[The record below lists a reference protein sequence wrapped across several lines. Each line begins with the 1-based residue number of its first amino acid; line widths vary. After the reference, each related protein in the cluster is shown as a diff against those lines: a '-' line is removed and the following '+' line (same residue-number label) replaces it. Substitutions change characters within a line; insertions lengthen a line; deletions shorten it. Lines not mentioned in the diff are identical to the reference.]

1 MNGLRRIMKRISL
14 TVLAVGALAAPSAH
28 ADSHQTPQPPQAAA
42 TAAAA
47 TMAEGEVRK
56 VDKDAGKITLRHG
69 EIKSLE
75 MPPMTMVFQVK
86 DKTMLDQVKA
96 GDKVR
101 FSVDKVGGVLTI
113 TAIAPAK

>member
-1 MNGLRRIMKRISL
+1 MKGISL
-14 TVLAVGALAAPSAH
+14 TLLAVGTLAAPSAH
-28 ADSHQTPQPPQAAA
+28 AVSHQTAQPPQAAA
-42 TAAAA
+42 RATAA

-56 VDKDAGKITLRHG
+56 IDKDAGKITLRHG

-75 MPPMTMVFQVK
+75 MPPMTMVFQVR
-86 DKTMLDQVKA
+86 DKAMLDQVKA

>member
-1 MNGLRRIMKRISL
+1 MKRISL
-14 TVLAVGALAAPSAH
+14 TLLAAGALAAPSAH
-28 ADSHQTPQPPQAAA
+28 AVSHQTPQPPTVA
-42 TAAAA
+42 TAAAV

-56 VDKDAGKITLRHG
+56 VDKDAAKITLRHG
-69 EIKSLE
+69 QIKSLA

>member
-1 MNGLRRIMKRISL
+1 MKRVSL
-14 TVLAVGALAAPSAH
+14 TLLTVGALAAPSAH
-28 ADSHQTPQPPQAAA
+28 AVSHQTAQPPQAAA
-42 TAAAA
+42 TATAA

-56 VDKDAGKITLRHG
+56 IDKDAGKITLDRHG

-75 MPPMTMVFQVK
+75 MPPMTMVFQVS
-86 DKTMLDQVKA
+86 DKAMLDQVKT